1 MAYRDTLIALSERSE
16 RQVLSAYRAFLA
28 GNLSRD
34 ETIRYIASAIAVA
47 NGQAAALADL
57 ALAAEIMAALGEAIP
72 VVGLTPADDV
82 ERLTKAATT
91 VLTVA
96 EASEVPE
103 AIISRLARSEPLE
116 TAARSYGDAMI
127 RSGRTRGWRRQLS
140 AGACQLCQW
149 WSRDGRIWPA
159 EHPFQHHKG
168 CTCTPK
174 PVIAEGIKET
184 WKTAREKGI
193 R

>member
-1 MAYRDTLIALSERSE
+1 MSYRDTLISLSSGSE
-16 RQVLSAYRAFLA
+16 RQTIAAYRAFISGA
-28 GNLSRD
+28 LSRA
-34 ETIRYIASAIAVA
+34 EAIRYIASAIAVA

-57 ALAAEIMAALGEAIP
+57 ALAAEIMTALGEAAP
-72 VVGLTPADDV
+72 VLGVNTPDDLD
-82 ERLTKAATT
+82 RLTKAADT

-96 EASEVPE
+96 EASPVPA
-103 AIISRLARSEPLE
+103 AIVGRLGRSEPLE
-116 TAARSYGDAMI
+116 TAARSYSDAMV
-127 RSGRTRGWRRQLS
+127 RSGRTKGWVRQRS
-140 AGACQLCQW
+140 ANCCQLCTW
-149 WSRDGRIWPA
+149 WWREGRVWPA

-184 WKTAREKGI
+184 WKTARAKGI